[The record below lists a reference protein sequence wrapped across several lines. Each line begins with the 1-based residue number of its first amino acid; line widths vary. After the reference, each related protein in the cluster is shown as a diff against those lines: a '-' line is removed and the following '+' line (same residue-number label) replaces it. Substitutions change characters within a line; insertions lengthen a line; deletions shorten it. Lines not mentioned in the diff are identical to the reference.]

1 MASTQQNFANHV
13 RIRPA
18 FHYFVVPV
26 LAINLLIALWQLVE
40 VPALDTAWGLVLA
53 AGLLMLAFMSR
64 VQALSVQDRVIRL
77 EMRLRLRQ
85 LLPADLQDRVYELTP
100 AQLVAMRFASDAELP
115 ALTREVLAGN
125 LPTAKAIKM
134 RVQNWQTDLLRV

>member
-1 MASTQQNFANHV
+1 
-13 RIRPA
+13 
-18 FHYFVVPV
+18 
-26 LAINLLIALWQLVE
+26 
-40 VPALDTAWGLVLA
+40 
-53 AGLLMLAFMSR
+53 
-64 VQALSVQDRVIRL
+64 
-77 EMRLRLRQ
+77 MRLRLRQ